1 MNRKEEPAWSMKL
14 TRLVRFSIRINMDCL
29 LLTDAPP
36 LLKSKE
42 KIFSMT
48 QDSILGHFLF

>member
-29 LLTDAPP
+29 PFIDPKKLIDLTGQLAH
-36 LLKSKE
+36 L
-42 KIFSMT
+42 I
-48 QDSILGHFLF
+48 QRN